1 MSQKPVVL
9 VSTTHY
15 LPGFRAGGPIKS
27 MQAIVQQLGSEFDFR
42 IVTEDR
48 DLKVDRPYEGI
59 EQNRWNSGDRCS
71 IFYRSPNGPPLHEVL
86 NQVEYDL
93 LYINSFFSPVFSV
106 SALRAHRALGKKA
119 PVLIAPRGE
128 FQTAA
133 LDHKRIR
140 KKVYLSATKALGWYR
155 DVLWHAASE
164 QERSE
169 IVRIWGKT
177 ARIHTALDAMPTVA
191 EESLPKWSPRQ
202 PEEPFRVVFLGRI
215 APVKNLLGAID
226 AFSRLPCAAK
236 LTVYGPEEDVE
247 YASACRDA
255 ATRLPSHLEVEF
267 AGMIAPD
274 RVLQCLV
281 EHEVMLF
288 PSTGESFGHV
298 IGEGLLAGLPVV
310 ISDRTPWNWIQNEK
324 AGYVFPLE
332 DTAGMSDALMRLREL
347 SSERFQEL
355 RQHCRNT
362 GMASMRNDTG
372 ITDTRQMFLEILNGS
387 DKG

>member
-27 MQAIVQQLGSEFDFR
+27 MQAIVEQLGSEFDFR

-59 EQNRWNSGDRCS
+59 EQNRWNPGDRCS
-71 IFYRSPNGPPLHEVL
+71 IFYRSPEGPPLKEVF

-93 LYINSFFSPVFSV
+93 LYINSFFSPIFSV

-128 FQTAA
+128 FQTDA
-133 LDHKRIR
+133 LAQKRMR
-140 KKVYLSATKALGWYR
+140 KKVYLSATKSLGWYR
-155 DVLWHAASE
+155 DVIWHAASE
-164 QERSE
+164 QEKSE
-169 IVRIWGKT
+169 ITRVWGSS
-177 ARIHTALDAMPTVA
+177 ARIFTALDAMPAIV
-191 EESLPKWSPRQ
+191 EESLPEWSPRQ

-226 AFSRLPCAAK
+226 ALSRLLCPAT
-236 LTVYGPEEDVE
+236 LTVYGPEEDIE
-247 YASACRDA
+247 YAKACRDA
-255 ATRLPSHLEVEF
+255 ASRLTSHLKVEF
-267 AGMIAPD
+267 AGMLAPD
-274 RVLQCLV
+274 RVLPSLV
-281 EHEVMLF
+281 EHQAMLF

-310 ISDRTPWNWIQNEK
+310 ISDRTPWNWVQDAK
-324 AGYVFPLE
+324 AGFVFALE
-332 DTAGMSDALMRLREL
+332 DTAGMAAALTQL
-347 SSERFQEL
+347 SKLSAERFEEL
-355 RQHCRNT
+355 RHHCRT
-362 GMASMRNDTG
+362 TG
-372 ITDTRQMFLEILNGS
+372 ITSMTDATGIADTKQMFWEILKSLG
-387 DKG
+387 KG